1 MALNFLPL
9 HSRIHS
15 ALTHPVSSLLAC
27 TCIGL
32 VWPAFH
38 YRIHYSLLHCIYPY
52 HTAEQPI
59 HPTETSRGPQLL
71 ASAFTPPLPCPPQQA
86 LLTWRD
92 PAATALFVAGL
103 ALGAMFL
110 WCLGLRVAI
119 GALLLYD
126 LRPPRLR
133 DPWLPPP
140 ANMFGHLPTRADL
153 MT

>member
-1 MALNFLPL
+1 MWRIDAPQGPYT
-9 HSRIHS
+9 HSVTQRNLS
-15 ALTHPVSSLLAC
+15 LQPNPPV
-27 TCIGL
+27 T
-32 VWPAFH
+32 
-38 YRIHYSLLHCIYPY
+38 
-52 HTAEQPI
+52 T
-59 HPTETSRGPQLL
+59 QLL
-71 ASAFTPPLPCPPQQA
+71 ASASTPPPRYLPPPPQA

-92 PAATALFVAGL
+92 PSATALFVAGL
-103 ALGAMFL
+103 ALGAVFL